1 MVDIVSLA
9 WTQFLSLF
17 DLGNPFSV
25 YFWVMCLALFA
36 RAVLVLLPLKQIY
49 NRWRNK
55 DPKSIRPDGNFF
67 NRMKTVVPFQ
77 ARKARNR
84 LVKSLNN
91 KNSRLVKFFRGK
103 NENLDLRVRYKTQ
116 REELNQVLDD
126 SSVKALNLFIRTE
139 IIIAIA
145 PALVALTARIVL
157 GSPSVYDWTKI
168 SRLLL
173 AGIFVFWLLYQIR
186 RSYAL
191 RDALEP
197 LQRFYSDPLLIKAGL
212 GATIWSRKKL
222 QRLSKTDVP
231 ELSEYPETSFESMTK
246 LNKDGNIRPDFSS
259 IVNNAKEIGGMLS
272 VAAKNTNTHL
282 KQFTKDSAEYSKD
295 KLDSTIKRQADSF
308 LDEYSSPLLTILL
321 HMFWTLSP
329 VIAIYTL
336 NIILN

>member
-1 MVDIVSLA
+1 MVDIVSLT
-9 WTQFLSLF
+9 WMQFLSLF

-77 ARKARNR
+77 AQKVRNR

-91 KNSRLVKFFRGK
+91 KNSRLVKFIRGK

-145 PALVALTARIVL
+145 PALAALTARIFL

-231 ELSEYPETSFESMTK
+231 ELSGYPETSFESMTK
-246 LNKDGNIRPDFSS
+246 LNKDGNTRPDFSS
-259 IVNNAKEIGGMLS
+259 IVNNAKEIGGILS

>member
-1 MVDIVSLA
+1 MVDVASIA
-9 WTQFLSLF
+9 RTQFLSLF

-55 DPKSIRPDGNFF
+55 DPKAITPQGNFL

-77 ARKARNR
+77 AQKARNR

-91 KNSRLVKFFRGK
+91 KNSRLVKFFRRK
-103 NENLDLRVRYKTQ
+103 NEDLDLRVRYKTQ
-116 REELNQVLDD
+116 RQELNQVLDD

-139 IIIAIA
+139 IIIATA
-145 PALVALTARIVL
+145 PAIVALTARIAL
-157 GSPSVYDWTKI
+157 GSPSVYDWTKP
-168 SRLLL
+168 SLFLL
-173 AGIFVFWLLYQIR
+173 AGIFVLWLVYQIR

-191 RDALEP
+191 REALEP
-197 LQRFYSDPLLIKAGL
+197 LQRFYADPLLIKAGL

-222 QRLSKTDVP
+222 QHLSKTDVP
-231 ELSEYPETSFESMTK
+231 ELSAYPETNFEPMTK
-246 LNKDGNIRPDFSS
+246 LNDEGKTRPAISGV
-259 IVNNAKEIGGMLS
+259 VNNAKQIGGLLS

-282 KQFTKDSAEYSKD
+282 KQFTKDSAEYSRE
-295 KLDSTIKRQADSF
+295 KLDSTIKNQADNF
-308 LDEYSSPLLTILL
+308 LDEYSSPMLTIFL

-329 VIAIYTL
+329 VIAIYSL
-336 NIILN
+336 NILLN

>member
-1 MVDIVSLA
+1 MVDVASLA

-36 RAVLVLLPLKQIY
+36 RAVLVLFPLKQIY

-55 DPKSIRPDGNFF
+55 DPKAVTLEGNFL
-67 NRMKTVVPFQ
+67 NRVKTAVPFKAQ
-77 ARKARNR
+77 KARNR

-91 KNSRLVKFFRGK
+91 KNSRLVKFFRRK
-103 NENLDLRVRYKTQ
+103 NEDLDLRVRYKTQ

-126 SSVKALNLFIRTE
+126 SSITALNLFIRTE

-145 PALVALTARIVL
+145 PAIVALTARIAL
-157 GSPSVYDWTKI
+157 GSPSVYDWTKL
-168 SRLLL
+168 SRFLL
-173 AGIFVFWLLYQIR
+173 AGIFVLWLVYQIR

-191 RDALEP
+191 REALEP
-197 LQRFYSDPLLIKAGL
+197 LQRFYADPLLIKAGL

-222 QRLSKTDVP
+222 QHLSSTDVP
-231 ELSEYPETSFESMTK
+231 ELSDYPETNFESMTK
-246 LNKDGNIRPDFSS
+246 LNDEGKTRPALSG
-259 IVNNAKEIGGMLS
+259 IVNNAKQIGGLLS

-295 KLDSTIKRQADSF
+295 KLDSTIKSQADNF
-308 LDEYSSPLLTILL
+308 LEEYSSPMLTIFL

-329 VIAIYTL
+329 IIAIYSL
-336 NIILN
+336 NILLN

>member
-1 MVDIVSLA
+1 MVDVASLA

-36 RAVLVLLPLKQIY
+36 RAVLVLFPLKQIY

-55 DPKSIRPDGNFF
+55 DPKAVTPEGNFL

-77 ARKARNR
+77 AQKARNR

-91 KNSRLVKFFRGK
+91 KNSRLVKFFRSK
-103 NENLDLRVRYKTQ
+103 NEDLDLRVRYKTQ

-126 SSVKALNLFIRTE
+126 SSIIALNLFIRTE
-139 IIIAIA
+139 IIIALA
-145 PALVALTARIVL
+145 PAIVALTARIAL
-157 GSPSVYDWTKI
+157 GSPSVYDWTKL
-168 SRLLL
+168 SRFLL
-173 AGIFVFWLLYQIR
+173 AGIFVLWLVYQIR

-191 RDALEP
+191 RESLEP
-197 LQRFYSDPLLIKAGL
+197 LQRFYADPLLIKAGL

-222 QRLSKTDVP
+222 QHLSRTDVP
-231 ELSEYPETSFESMTK
+231 ELSDYPETNFESMTK
-246 LNKDGNIRPDFSS
+246 LNDEGKTRPALSG
-259 IVNNAKEIGGMLS
+259 IVNNAKQIGGLLS

-295 KLDSTIKRQADSF
+295 KLDSTIKSQADNF
-308 LDEYSSPLLTILL
+308 LEEYSSPMLTIFL

-329 VIAIYTL
+329 IIAIYSL
-336 NIILN
+336 NILLN